1 MPTSGATIEDVK
13 ASNTYSNCP
22 SSIPEQNKPKDED
35 KTKDEDYYSRYSHF
49 PIKHQILEDYYQ
61 KHKSS
66 TWFDSEIDFAED
78 RHDWEE
84 KLDKNSKRFLK
95 FILCFFAQADGIVN
109 ENLVDNFIHETSV
122 VKEAGKF
129 YRWQAAM
136 EQIHNE
142 TYSKLIEAFF
152 RSREEK
158 IKAYNAI
165 HHYPSIRKISE
176 WVFKWMDT
184 DKPLAERIVAFACV
198 EGIFFSSAFAAIY
211 WIKKKNILKGLCQ
224 ANEFIARD
232 EALHTE
238 FAIALYHIITGVEN
252 LSNSLSKEVVH
263 SIISSATSTAE
274 EFTREA
280 LRVDLIGMNAE
291 EMIRY
296 VKCTS
301 DRLSISLGYGKIFNE
316 TNPFEWMDVIALPNK
331 ANFFETRVSEYG
343 RQETS
348 QSQSDAFD
356 FDLETDF

>member
-1 MPTSGATIEDVK
+1 MSTPSKMPTSNNIIGDSKT
-13 ASNTYSNCP
+13 SNET
-22 SSIPEQNKPKDED
+22 SSLSEISSD
-35 KTKDEDYYSRYSHF
+35 TKSEDYYSKYSHF
-49 PIKHQILEDYYQ
+49 PVKHQILEDYYQ

-66 TWFDSEIDFAED
+66 TWFTNEIDFAED

-84 KLDKNSKRFLK
+84 KLDEDSKRFLK

-109 ENLVDNFIHETSV
+109 ENLVDNFIHETSFL
-122 VKEAGKF
+122 KEAGKF

-142 TYSKLIEAFF
+142 TYSQLIEAFF
-152 RSREEK
+152 RSRSEK

-165 HHYPSIRKISE
+165 HHYDSIRKISE

-184 DKPLAERIVAFACV
+184 EKPLAQRIVAFACV

-238 FAIALYHIITGVEN
+238 FAIALYHIITGIEGKSE
-252 LSNSLSKEVVH
+252 LLTKKEVH
-263 SIISSATSTAE
+263 KIISSATETAE
-274 EFTREA
+274 EFTRDA
-280 LRVDLIGMNAE
+280 LRVDLIGMNADD
-291 EMIRY
+291 MIKY
-296 VKCTS
+296 VKCTA
-301 DRLSISLGYGKIFNE
+301 DRLSASLGYGDIFGIS
-316 TNPFEWMDVIALPNK
+316 NPFEWMDVIALPNK

-343 RQETS
+343 RQETE
-348 QSQSDAFD
+348 DAFN